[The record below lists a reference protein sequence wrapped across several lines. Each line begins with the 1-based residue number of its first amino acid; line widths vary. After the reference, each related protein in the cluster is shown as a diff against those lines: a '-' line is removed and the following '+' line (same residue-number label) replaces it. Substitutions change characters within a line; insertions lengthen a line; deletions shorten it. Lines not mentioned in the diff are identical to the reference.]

1 MLPSL
6 LCDAHKL
13 QHGQLSLLLRGRR
26 GTFLLGDQDA
36 KVPQINKITAG
47 TITGSVTL
55 SSNADIGDT
64 VLNISGTTAFKAGDY
79 IQLGSSS
86 SARLYLVV
94 EDQGGGSTI
103 QVEPK
108 LKTAVTSG
116 STVTYDSPQGLFRMD
131 SNELMWDT
139 NAVSVYG
146 ISFSC
151 SEAD

>member
-1 MLPSL
+1 M
-6 LCDAHKL
+6 
-13 QHGQLSLLLRGRR
+13 
-26 GTFLLGDQDA
+26 
-36 KVPQINKITAG
+36 
-47 TITGSVTL
+47 
-55 SSNADIGDT
+55 
-64 VLNISGTTAFKAGDY
+64 
-79 IQLGSSS
+79 GSSS